1 MANNQATQEESEW
14 TNNKEMNI
22 QENSATTDSVNDEEP
37 QIQSTWRAS
46 EGENAVKPT
55 EFSTGGAG
63 KSSAEQTDRPNNSEN
78 KD

>member
-22 QENSATTDSVNDEEP
+22 KENSSTTDSVKDEP
-37 QIQSTWRAS
+37 QIESTWRAS

-63 KSSAEQTDRPNNSEN
+63 KSSAEQTDRPNKAEN